1 MLFFRLNLI
10 VGELLAVLCSIL
22 ERVLL
27 EVGQGVLEPDVQ
39 GGDPG
44 QGILRT
50 WPT

>member
-1 MLFFRLNLI
+1 MTSE
-10 VGELLAVLCSIL
+10 VHSPASDL

-39 GGDPG
+39 VGDPG